1 MDHIID
7 VNVPFRN
14 GCSCSHEWVVPYKSN
29 LGHWVRV
36 DTNYTCSIHN
46 PREDS
51 MQLPAVIGQDNR
63 ASGVREEE
71 WLRKYVS
78 EFGAVVISTWNERP
92 NMVIDKHY
100 ALYVNGTNKAD
111 IIGSRISG
119 LVQLRDFLNHVIN
132 SETPQEDDK

>member
-1 MDHIID
+1 
-7 VNVPFRN
+7 
-14 GCSCSHEWVVPYKSN
+14 
-29 LGHWVRV
+29 
-36 DTNYTCSIHN
+36 
-46 PREDS
+46 